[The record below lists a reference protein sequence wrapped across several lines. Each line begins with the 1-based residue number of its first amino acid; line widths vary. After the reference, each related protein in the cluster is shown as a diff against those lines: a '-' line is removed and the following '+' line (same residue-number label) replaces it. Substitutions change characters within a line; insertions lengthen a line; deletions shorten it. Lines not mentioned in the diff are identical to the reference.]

1 MPLGGCSPGWH
12 HKKFASQ
19 QMKMNLWCA
28 HIKQNFL
35 ITVSSMNW
43 FSSSVLTRERLGKR
57 GTRTCPVLNFLFLR
71 GENWFLSLGAPFMTP
86 VSCIMDLS
94 LQVDCYR
101 KKNQSRSVRSCS
113 WIPTDHNFMFLFTV
127 FISKIYI
134 FCSRISI
141 FIKTLQKTTNQKICF
156 CLNMIQIS
164 KTKDKEIPTY
174 LISFVDYEKNFQY
187 KKISEPKCLS

>member
-101 KKNQSRSVRSCS
+101 KKTRAVQSGLVAGSPQTTILC
-113 WIPTDHNFMFLFTV
+113 FYLLF
-127 FISKIYI
+127 SYQ
-134 FCSRISI
+134 R
-141 FIKTLQKTTNQKICF
+141 
-156 CLNMIQIS
+156 
-164 KTKDKEIPTY
+164 Y
-174 LISFVDYEKNFQY
+174 ISFVPEYLF
-187 KKISEPKCLS
+187 L